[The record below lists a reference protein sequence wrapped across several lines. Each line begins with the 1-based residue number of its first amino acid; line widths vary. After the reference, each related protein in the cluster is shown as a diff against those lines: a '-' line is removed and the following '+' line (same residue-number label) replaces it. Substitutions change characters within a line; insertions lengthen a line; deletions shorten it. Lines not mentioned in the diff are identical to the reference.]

1 MQHEVTLEFLAILA
15 GSMALVYY
23 TYTGLRTG
31 FMKKE
36 TIDFLAY
43 QFTSVIED
51 KVADGE
57 IKREDA
63 TEAYRRL
70 KQLFPTREL
79 YPSAGWLKSSIQ
91 KRRMNGHHA
100 PVDLPD
106 GGEVVSF
113 ATGKKILPAFQ
124 KRK

>member
-1 MQHEVTLEFLAILA
+1 MYNDSVSLEFLAMLT

-91 KRRMNGHHA
+91 QRRINGHHE
-100 PVDLPD
+100 PVELPK
-106 GGEVVSF
+106 EEPR
-113 ATGKKILPAFQ
+113 ILPAFQ
-124 KRK
+124 KRSR

>member
-1 MQHEVTLEFLAILA
+1 MEMQHEVTIEFLAMLT

-23 TYTGLRTG
+23 VYTGIRTG
-31 FMKKE
+31 FMKRE

-91 KRRMNGHHA
+91 KRRQNGHHD
-100 PVDLPD
+100 PVELPGIGD
-106 GGEVVSF
+106 VE
-113 ATGKKILPAFQ
+113 KPRILPAFQ